1 MRRRELITLLG
12 GAAAAWPLAARA
24 QQTERMRR
32 VGVLIGGSASD
43 PTSERYAAVFKEEL
57 AKLGWIEG
65 RNLRID
71 LRFAVDSDQSQ
82 DSAAELVSLAPDV
95 IHVSTGAP
103 TRAVRRQTQTIPIV
117 FTGPS
122 NASADVNVARPQGN
136 ITGFPFLY
144 PSIAGKWV
152 ELLKEAAPRI
162 TRVAVITSP
171 DPTGPGIAANSYI
184 PFIKEAAAALA
195 ISLTLPMYESAA
207 ELERAIDTFAAEPSG
222 GLIVLPGAF
231 TASRD
236 HQDLLRKLAARDRL
250 PMMHWDI
257 SFPKAGG
264 MMAYASD
271 IEDLHRRAASYV
283 DRLLRGAKVSE
294 LPIERPTKF
303 ELIINVKAAKAIGLT
318 IPEAFLLGAEE
329 VIE

>member
-1 MRRRELITLLG
+1 MRRRDFIILLG
-12 GAAAAWPLAARA
+12 GAAAWPLAARA
-24 QQTERMRR
+24 QPVERTRR
-32 VGVLIGGSASD
+32 VGVLIGGAASD
-43 PTSERYAAVFKEEL
+43 PRSQRYAMAFREEL
-57 AKLGWIEG
+57 AKLGWVED

-71 LRFAVDSDQSQ
+71 LRFAVDSDQGQ
-82 DSAAELVSLAPDV
+82 ASAAELVSLAPDV

-122 NASADVNVARPQGN
+122 NVSADVNVSRPQGN

-152 ELLKEAAPRI
+152 EYLKEAAPRV
-162 TRVAVITSP
+162 TRVAVITSA
-171 DPTGPGIAANSYI
+171 DPTGPGIAANTYV
-184 PFIKEAAAALA
+184 PFIREAAAALG
-195 ISLTLPMYESAA
+195 ISLTLPMYETPT
-207 ELERAIDTFAAEPSG
+207 ELERAINAFAAEPNG
-222 GLIVLPGAF
+222 GLIVLPGAV

-236 HQDLLRKLAARDRL
+236 NQDLLRKLVAQDRL
-250 PMMHWDI
+250 PLMHWDI
-257 SFPKAGG
+257 SYPMAGG

-271 IEDLHRRAASYV
+271 IEYLHRRAASYV

-303 ELIINVKAAKAIGLT
+303 ELIINIKAAKAIGLT
-318 IPEAFLLGAEE
+318 IPEVFLLGADE